1 MKEPGGLQGQ
11 SVSGLA
17 KVDNNEGR
25 SREGRELEVNPEFK
39 YGMSDEPSRGDGECV
54 VG

>member
-17 KVDNNEGR
+17 KVDNNREGVR
-25 SREGRELEVNPEFK
+25 KGRELEVNPEFK
-39 YGMSDEPSRGDGECV
+39 YGMSDEPSKRRW
-54 VG
+54 